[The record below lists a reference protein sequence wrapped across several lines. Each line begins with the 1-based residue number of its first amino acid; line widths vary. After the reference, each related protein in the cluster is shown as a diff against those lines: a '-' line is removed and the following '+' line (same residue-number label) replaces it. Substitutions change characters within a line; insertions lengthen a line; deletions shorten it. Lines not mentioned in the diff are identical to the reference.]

1 MRCHG
6 DFRLEFSSDHS
17 SCKNAH
23 EEFLAF
29 SLGRWKKEVLSSKKE
44 EKH

>member
-1 MRCHG
+1 MSFHG
-6 DFRLEFSSDHS
+6 DFRLEFSSDLS

-29 SLGRWKKEVLSSKKE
+29 SLGRWKKEGLSSKKE
-44 EKH
+44 DEH